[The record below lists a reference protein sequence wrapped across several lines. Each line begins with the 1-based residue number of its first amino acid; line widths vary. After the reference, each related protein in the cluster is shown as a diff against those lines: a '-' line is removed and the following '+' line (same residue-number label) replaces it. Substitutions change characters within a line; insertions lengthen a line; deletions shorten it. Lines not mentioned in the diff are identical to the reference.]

1 MWFIKSNFQHFTI
14 ESNNYKKKNN
24 SKGKHKSNS
33 EDESD
38 SENQSQNSE
47 EHQKDSD
54 DQEDENDLN
63 SRDRSFSYYKN
74 ELRPD
79 FDPLTTQRTD
89 QIYESLYKTN
99 DQYSKS
105 TLFSQI
111 LP

>member
-1 MWFIKSNFQHFTI
+1 MKSNFQHFTI
-14 ESNNYKKKNN
+14 ESNNDDKKKNN
-24 SKGKHKSNS
+24 SKRKHKSNS
-33 EDESD
+33 EDKSD

-47 EHQKDSD
+47 EYQKDED

-79 FDPLTTQRTD
+79 FDPLTTQRTENID
-89 QIYESLYKTN
+89 ESLYKTN